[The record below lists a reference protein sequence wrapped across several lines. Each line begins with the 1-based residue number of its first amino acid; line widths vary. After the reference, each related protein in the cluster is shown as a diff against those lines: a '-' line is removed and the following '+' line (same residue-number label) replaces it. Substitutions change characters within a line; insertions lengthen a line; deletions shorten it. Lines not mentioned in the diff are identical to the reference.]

1 MQNTKATRWDRETIP
16 ELLSKPYDS
25 SLIWAF
31 YLMVR
36 IIGRIAKTRQWREWE
51 ITMLR
56 RANDLLNR
64 ILAKADTQTGR
75 RPL

>member
-1 MQNTKATRWDRETIP
+1 
-16 ELLSKPYDS
+16 
-25 SLIWAF
+25 
-31 YLMVR
+31 MVR

-51 ITMLR
+51 MTVLR
-56 RANDLLNR
+56 RANNLLNR